1 MTQGITK
8 AEALQISQTLSTE
21 DLLQRATA
29 VTRECAPLHFDSC
42 SIINAKSGRCPEDCH
57 WCAQSAHYKTGAPEY
72 QLLDEETMLSGALE
86 SQRRGIGR
94 FSFVTSGR
102 SLNSREVDAICS
114 AAQEIRRRC
123 GISLCISAGLLPE
136 GSLEKLREAG
146 ITRYHCNLET
156 APSHFSRLCTTHSQ
170 EDKIRTLDSAR
181 KAGMEL
187 CSGGIFGM
195 GESRE
200 QRIEL
205 AFKLRELG
213 IKSVP
218 INILHPIPGT
228 PLQDQPLLSDDELL
242 RTAALFR
249 LILPDAYLRLAG
261 GAERFSRETLL
272 KLYQSTINAAIMGDM
287 LTTRGTK
294 FNDLLSL
301 IRESGYDGI

>member
-1 MTQGITK
+1 
-8 AEALQISQTLSTE
+8 
-21 DLLQRATA
+21 
-29 VTRECAPLHFDSC
+29 
-42 SIINAKSGRCPEDCH
+42 
-57 WCAQSAHYKTGAPEY
+57 
-72 QLLDEETMLSGALE
+72 
-86 SQRRGIGR
+86 
-94 FSFVTSGR
+94 
-102 SLNSREVDAICS
+102 
-114 AAQEIRRRC
+114 
-123 GISLCISAGLLPE
+123 
-136 GSLEKLREAG
+136 
-146 ITRYHCNLET
+146 
-156 APSHFSRLCTTHSQ
+156 
-170 EDKIRTLDSAR
+170 
-181 KAGMEL
+181 
-187 CSGGIFGM
+187 M

-294 FNDLLSL
+294 FDDLLSL